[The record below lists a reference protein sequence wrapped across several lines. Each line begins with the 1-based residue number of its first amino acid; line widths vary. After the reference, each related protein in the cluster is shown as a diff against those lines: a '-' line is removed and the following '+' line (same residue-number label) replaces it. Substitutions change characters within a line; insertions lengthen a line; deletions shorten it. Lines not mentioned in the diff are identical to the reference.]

1 MSTSQHTNV
10 SAQLDPRRWKALA
23 LLCTAFFMVILDS
36 AIVIVALPS
45 IEADLAFSAGDLQ
58 WVLSAYLLSFGGLLL
73 LGGRAADLLGRR
85 RMFIVGTG
93 LFALASLGAGLAGSS
108 GALLTAR
115 AVQGVAAAIM
125 TPTALSIVMTT
136 FPEGAER
143 NKALGIWGST
153 GAIGGTAAWLVG
165 GPITDGLGWEWI
177 FFINVPVAA
186 VVAALSPVL
195 LRESRG
201 AVGQRRF
208 DVAGAVT
215 ITAALVALVYAV
227 VEAPEAGWAAGQTLG
242 LLALAA
248 VLTVV
253 FVGIEKRSVAPLA
266 PLGVFRSRSLVG
278 GNLVLFALGT
288 TGFGV
293 PFILTQYA
301 QQVLGWSP
309 IQFGLASVVMPV
321 TAVIG
326 TATAQ
331 ALATKGGVRRVA
343 VVGMALTGLGSLL
356 LTQVSVGGSYL
367 GDLLFALLI
376 LGPGIGAAYVA
387 GSIAS
392 LTGVAE
398 TEAGL
403 ASGLNNASF
412 QIGGAVGVAIL
423 SSVAVS
429 GANGANS
436 LAALTNGYQS
446 AFAVAIVV
454 AALGLVAASL
464 LLGGR
469 REPKAVVEA
478 EPVVA

>member
-1 MSTSQHTNV
+1 MSTQHTDI
-10 SAQLDPRRWKALA
+10 SAQPDPRRWKALA

-36 AIVIVALPS
+36 AIVLVALPS
-45 IEADLAFSAGDLQ
+45 IDADLAFSAGDLQ

-93 LFALASLGAGLAGSS
+93 LFALASLGAGLAGTV
-108 GALLTAR
+108 GALLAAR
-115 AVQGVAAAIM
+115 VVQGVAAAIM

-136 FPEGAER
+136 FQEGAER

-153 GAIGGTAAWLVG
+153 GAIAGTTAWLIG

-186 VVAALSPVL
+186 LVAALSPAL
-195 LRESRG
+195 LGESR
-201 AVGQRRF
+201 AAARQRRF
-208 DVAGAVT
+208 DVGGAVT

-227 VEAPEAGWAAGQTLG
+227 VEAPEAGWGDGQTLG

-253 FVGIEKRSVAPLA
+253 FVGIESRSVAPLA

-288 TGFGV
+288 MGFGV

-301 QQVLGWSP
+301 QEVLGWSP
-309 IQFGLASVVMPV
+309 IHFGLASVVMPV

-326 TATAQ
+326 TVSAQ
-331 ALATKGGVRRVA
+331 AIATRGGVRRVA
-343 VVGMALTGLGSLL
+343 VAGMALTGLGSLL

-367 GDLLFALLI
+367 GDLFFALLI

-429 GANGANS
+429 GAHGAES
-436 LAALTNGYQS
+436 LTALTDGFQS

-454 AALGLVAASL
+454 AALGRLAAGL
-464 LLGGR
+464 LLGRR
-469 REPKAVVEA
+469 REPEPAALPEPAVA
-478 EPVVA
+478 

>member
-1 MSTSQHTNV
+1 MSNTQRTN
-10 SAQLDPRRWKALA
+10 SPTQLDPRRWKALA

-36 AIVIVALPS
+36 AIVLVALPS
-45 IEADLAFSAGDLQ
+45 IDADLAFSAGDLQ

-177 FFINVPVAA
+177 FFINLPVAGL
-186 VVAALSPVL
+186 VAALSPVFL
-195 LRESRG
+195 GESR
-201 AVGQRRF
+201 APAGQRRF

-227 VEAPEAGWAAGQTLG
+227 VEAPEAGWASGQTLG

-253 FVGIEKRSVAPLA
+253 FVRIESRSVAPLA

-288 TGFGV
+288 MGFGV

-301 QQVLGWSP
+301 QEVLGWSP
-309 IQFGLASVVMPV
+309 IQFGLASVVLPV
-321 TAVIG
+321 TALIG
-326 TATAQ
+326 TFTAQ
-331 ALATKGGVRRVA
+331 AIATKGGVRPVA
-343 VVGMALTGLGSLL
+343 VVAMALTGLASLL

-423 SSVAVS
+423 STVAIS
-429 GANGANS
+429 GAHGTEP
-436 LAALTNGYQS
+436 LGALTNGYQS
-446 AFAVAIVV
+446 AFGVAIAV
-454 AALGLVAASL
+454 AALGVVAAGL
-464 LLGGR
+464 LLGRGR
-469 REPKAVVEA
+469 QPEPAAEA
-478 EPVVA
+478 EPAVA

>member
-1 MSTSQHTNV
+1 MSNTQP
-10 SAQLDPRRWKALA
+10 DPRRWKALA

-36 AIVIVALPS
+36 AIVLVALPS
-45 IEADLAFSAGDLQ
+45 IDADLAFSAGDLQ

-73 LGGRAADLLGRR
+73 LGGRIADLLGRR

-93 LFALASLGAGLAGSS
+93 LFALASLGAGLAGTG
-108 GALLTAR
+108 GALLAAR

-153 GAIGGTAAWLVG
+153 GAVGGTAAWLVG

-186 VVAALSPVL
+186 VVAALAPVL
-195 LRESRG
+195 LNESRG
-201 AVGQRRF
+201 TAGERRF
-208 DVAGAVT
+208 DAAGAVT

-227 VEAPEAGWAAGQTLG
+227 VEAPEAGWGDGQTLG
-242 LLALAA
+242 LLALAS
-248 VLTVV
+248 VLTAI
-253 FVGIEKRSVAPLA
+253 FVGIESRSAAPLA
-266 PLGVFRSRSLVG
+266 PLGVFRSRPLVG

-288 TGFGV
+288 AAFGV
-293 PFILTQYA
+293 PFIVTQYA

-309 IQFGLASVVMPV
+309 THFGLVSLVTPV
-321 TAVIG
+321 TAFIG
-326 TATAQ
+326 TYAAQ
-331 ALATKGGVRRVA
+331 AIATNGGVRRVA
-343 VVGMALTGLGSLL
+343 VVAMALTGLGSLL
-356 LTQVSVGGSYL
+356 LTQVSVGGSYF
-367 GDLLFALLI
+367 GDLFFGMLL
-376 LGPGIGAAYVA
+376 LGLGIGAAYVA

-412 QIGGAVGVAIL
+412 QIGAAVGVAIL
-423 SSVAVS
+423 STVAVS
-429 GANGANS
+429 GAHGADS
-436 LAALTNGYQS
+436 PAALTDGYQS
-446 AFAVAIVV
+446 AFRVAIVI
-454 AALGLVAASL
+454 AALGMLVASL
-464 LLGGR
+464 LLGRR
-469 REPKAVVEA
+469 REP
-478 EPVVA
+478 EPTPDVAPEPARA